1 MALLAYM
8 RRLKLGYVP
17 HGFRSS
23 FRDFAS
29 ERTTASRDVAEVA
42 LAHLVTNKV
51 EAAYRRSTL
60 LELRRKLME
69 PWATFCAGGGA
80 VVKLVSAR

>member
-1 MALLAYM
+1 M
-8 RRLKLGYVP
+8 RRLKLDYVP

-29 ERTTASRDVAEVA
+29 ERTNAAREVAEAA
-42 LAHLVTNKV
+42 LAHLVANKV

-60 LELRRKLME
+60 LDLRRKLIE
-69 PWATFCAGGGA
+69 QWAAFCVGGGP
-80 VVKLVSAR
+80 VVRLVTAGRPVG